1 MNLSFT
7 TDDNVLDCVVFE
19 STSGSPIYQ
28 LETPKYSGRVLTT
41 TASRCDGSP
50 RSVFKIL
57 WAGTS
62 AEHTKLVLNFTT
74 RTKCKARDVLPVAQG
89 SSTYGALTINNIQY
103 KWKAKGTGSKLVLVN
118 SDTKAVVAESHR
130 QVTGSGSFIKTKTPR
145 YMNLDVAGEVVDYVD
160 LILLTFLLVWKERVS
175 ERAKSTHLD
184 RAPDLTSVV
193 LMGSR

>member
-7 TDDNVLDCVVFE
+7 ADDNVLECVVFE

-62 AEHTKLVLNFTT
+62 MEHAKLVLNFATH
-74 RTKCKARDVLPVAQG
+74 TKCKARDVLPAAQG
-89 SSTYGALTINNIQY
+89 SST
-103 KWKAKGTGSKLVLVN
+103 
-118 SDTKAVVAESHR
+118 
-130 QVTGSGSFIKTKTPR
+130 
-145 YMNLDVAGEVVDYVD
+145 
-160 LILLTFLLVWKERVS
+160 
-175 ERAKSTHLD
+175 
-184 RAPDLTSVV
+184 
-193 LMGSR
+193 